1 MKKAIANG
9 KKLITIFSVLSIL
22 AVSILSVFVGNAP
35 IKAKAYEMPQNVE
48 VWDGYDSNTNNA
60 KFEGSGTATDPY
72 LIKTGDQ
79 LWKMVKDYGIQ
90 GGGSASY
97 KADEG
102 KFYNASGVEVSPAH
116 YRIENDIYLND
127 ISDYDKWGTD
137 SFDMSA
143 LNNWRENAG
152 VATTFF
158 GQLDGNGYTIYGLY
172 VNADKQ
178 AAFLSGMGKDAS
190 VKNLHFRN
198 TYIINNFDLGTPIGA
213 WISDDNNANWQVC
226 ANGATAVVAAYCTGD
241 NNNYTVDATV
251 NNCSIMDAYVE
262 GKYLVSGLFGYIDG
276 SVPTAKN
283 CIIADTEL
291 FSSELDQAG
300 AVINSTWGPYEKV
313 ATIEAVISIGNPLY
327 GTGYFKAWDGHK
339 HPHVTCM
346 YNFKDC
352 YSDVRHSF
360 NIEHPQNGALSHS
373 EVSINLTKEKYAIGE
388 IAKDYLDID
397 WEYNWA
403 TTDGYPVPNKE
414 YIVPTGEQYYANG
427 GPKSDTDFWNG
438 KTAKVFAAGTG
449 TVDDPYLIE
458 TCEQFYKMVSTLNTT
473 DYYKIADGVKAL
485 YFNNVEGYT
494 YQETYDYLS
503 TSKRANIYNPGNNN
517 FGGYFDGNGV
527 TIYGVKAEAELVS
540 GLFPK
545 VNTCTLKNFTV
556 KNSYFYA
563 PDDNS
568 STTVVEGA
576 SAVVADLNNN
586 AAVSLRNIAV
596 IDCYVNSPTRAAGL
610 VACSHT
616 GGAVFVDDCIVS
628 GGQIMSDEGTTGT
641 AAFVAASNSGTHTIK
656 NSIALGVYPAG
667 DNAQSYGSRFV
678 NVYTDFAAPSSIVQ
692 DATGI
697 APIDTNKLLGTA
709 VKTTAAEFDWVNT
722 WSTTAKEPMP
732 KVHKAVL
739 GTPGAAWSGNIADAY
754 AGGKGTATD
763 PYQIDTP
770 ERLAQMIM
778 YCQPGAYY
786 ELTEDIVINA
796 ALDDTAI
803 NWFTSADTFAFTG
816 ILDGKGKTISG
827 LYYDDV
833 KSGEY
838 AGLIPLMGSG
848 AQVRNLVIKDS
859 SLNGSKGAI
868 MGAIVGT
875 VVDGASNATTI
886 RACSVDESVK
896 FSGAADAA
904 GIAGRVGS
912 AKLKLDNS
920 ISVADMSSVTGK
932 NAGLVG
938 VVVGKLE
945 IKESISAGTYPFYAK
960 EGVVATSIYTDT
972 ADQLAVD
979 GVIVLENSQMKG
991 ENAKTYMTALDFNEG
1006 GTWTTNVDN
1015 YPSPTGNTKSFDGV
1029 PGEAWSGEIAN
1040 KFAGGSGSPEDPYL
1054 IATGEQLA
1062 LMLHSGD
1069 SNAFINGSYKLI
1081 GDIYLND
1088 VYDPLWQDL
1097 VGCSSWYSSYEA
1109 VSRFSGVFDGD
1120 GYGIF
1125 GMYYNNPSAP
1135 KDTYVGLFPKLG
1147 RESIVKNVAI
1157 SHAYINAN
1165 VNEEN
1170 AYAGGIFGMYDGYG
1184 DYSYYGKG
1192 ARPADTENFDEE
1204 TGRYYLN
1211 DNGTKRYLITIENC
1225 IVDHNS
1231 VIKGGNVGGIGNPG
1245 GGAIVVKDCIVTAT
1259 LTGMS
1264 DRREGA
1270 LIGNAWAGGSR
1281 IYNSM
1286 AFPQNDIKSSGGSHQ
1301 WIEDEAGILY
1311 YHENAYYYG
1320 STYIYGT
1327 TNVPRPQWRVGDEAK
1342 TAMPGL
1348 DWENVWV
1355 TVPASSVDGLPGT
1368 PIQKVF
1374 TQEGR
1379 KGDLF
1384 SDTTFNIPTVQ
1395 IIFIT
1400 GDSEVN
1406 VDPISGKPYEPVT
1419 LPTVSRAGYKF
1430 TGWYSFSDITLP
1442 YPYEYFLSRD
1452 IMLYA
1457 GWEKVGVIQTFESY
1471 IYSTFDCDPDRWN
1484 YNKPGS
1490 RGGYNFDYVHGGTKS
1505 MQLLNNSA
1513 ESADLLV
1520 NYEDWLTVDQEYT
1533 ITFWVATDTP
1543 GTEATLSLVQNNH
1556 PQVTGNTAVSAEP
1569 MVTVTGLQ
1577 VGEWKQYAYSF
1588 KAATNWV
1595 SIRATGNA
1603 SLFIDDIVIAPT
1615 GTIINNN
1622 YVNGDLSVNSPN
1634 TADATAVAI
1643 VVAVVSA
1650 CAVMF
1655 VLSKKNSKEV
1665 IEKN

>member
-48 VWDGYDSNTNNA
+48 VWDGYDSNTNNVT
-60 KFEGSGTATDPY
+60 FEGSGSATDPY

-90 GGGSASY
+90 GGSYATY
-97 KADEG
+97 KAADG
-102 KFYNASGVEVSPAH
+102 KFYNSANVEVFPAH

-127 ISDYDKWGTD
+127 ITNYDQWGTD
-137 SFDMSA
+137 GFDMSA

-152 VATTFF
+152 VTATFY
-158 GQLDGNGYTIYGLY
+158 GQLDGNGHTIYGLY
-172 VNADKQ
+172 VNADSQ
-178 AAFLSGMGKDAS
+178 AAFLAGIGKDAS

-198 TYIINNFDLGTPIGA
+198 TYVINTYDLGAPVGA
-213 WISDDNNANWQVC
+213 TVDATTNWNIC
-226 ANGATAVVAAYCTGD
+226 AKGATAVVAAYCTGD
-241 NNNYTVDATV
+241 SNNYTVDTTV
-251 NNCSIMDAYVE
+251 SNCSIIDAYVE
-262 GKYLVSGLFGYIDG
+262 GKYLVAGLFGYIDG

-291 FSSELDQAG
+291 FSSELDHAG
-300 AVINSTWGPYEKV
+300 AVVNSTWGPYEKV

-327 GTGYFKAWDGHK
+327 GTGYYKAWDGHK
-339 HPHVTCM
+339 HPHATCM

-360 NIEHPQNGALSHS
+360 NIEHPENGSLSHTEAS
-373 EVSINLTKEKYAIGE
+373 VNLTKEKYVVGE
-388 IAKDYLDID
+388 AAKDNLDID
-397 WEYNWA
+397 WEYNWR
-403 TTDGYPVPNKE
+403 TTDGYPVPNNE

-438 KTAKVFAAGTG
+438 KSAKVFAAGTG

-485 YFNNVEGYT
+485 YFNNVEGFT

-503 TSKRANIYNPGNNN
+503 NSKRAHIYNPGNNN

-527 TIYGVKAEAELVS
+527 TIYGVKAEAELMS

-563 PDDNS
+563 PDDNN

-576 SAVVADLNNN
+576 SAVVADLNSN

-596 IDCYVNSPTRAAGL
+596 IDCYVNSLTRAAGL

-616 GGAVFVDDCIVS
+616 GGAVFIDDCIVA

-656 NSIALGVYPAG
+656 NSIALGVYPAA
-667 DNAQSYGSRFV
+667 DNTLSYGSRFV
-678 NVYTDFAAPSSIVQ
+678 NVYTDYAAPSSIVQ

-697 APIDTNKLLGTA
+697 SPIDTNKFLGTA

-722 WSTTAKEPMP
+722 WSTTDKEPMP
-732 KVHKAVL
+732 MVHKAVF
-739 GTPGAAWSGNIADAY
+739 GTPGSAWTGKIADAY

-763 PYQIDTP
+763 PYQINTP
-770 ERLAQMIM
+770 ERLAEMIM

-803 NWFTSADTFAFTG
+803 NWFTSADTFEFTG

-838 AGLIPLMGSG
+838 AGLIPLLGSG
-848 AQVRNLVIKDS
+848 GQIRNVIVKDS

-868 MGAIVGT
+868 MGTIVGT
-875 VVDGASNATTI
+875 VADGASNTTTI
-886 RACSVDESVK
+886 RACSVDETVK
-896 FSGAADAA
+896 LSGAADAA
-904 GIAGRVGS
+904 GIAGRVGL

-920 ISVADMSSVTGK
+920 ISVADMSGVTGK
-932 NAGLVG
+932 KAGLVG
-938 VVVGKLE
+938 VAVGKLE
-945 IKESISAGTYPFYAK
+945 IKESISVGTYPFYAK

-972 ADQLAVD
+972 DDQLAVD

-991 ENAKTYMTALDFNEG
+991 ENAKTYMTALDFEEG

-1015 YPSPTGNTKSFDGV
+1015 YPSPTGNSKPFDGV
-1029 PGEAWSGEIAN
+1029 PGEPWTGEVAN
-1040 KFAGGSGSPEDPYL
+1040 KFAGGSGSPSDPYL

-1062 LMLHSGD
+1062 LMITGSD
-1069 SNAFINGSYKLI
+1069 SDKSFKLI

-1088 VYDPLWQDL
+1088 VYDPLWKDL
-1097 VGCSSWYSSYEA
+1097 VGCSSWYSSYET
-1109 VSRFSGVFDGD
+1109 SRVFTGVFDGD
-1120 GYGIF
+1120 GYGVF

-1135 KDTYVGLFPKLG
+1135 KNTFIALFP
-1147 RESIVKNVAI
+1147 RIADSAVIKNVAV
-1157 SHAYINAN
+1157 SHAYIDAN
-1165 VNEEN
+1165 VNEGE
-1170 AYAGGIFGMYDGYG
+1170 AYAGGIFANCGSLGSHNL
-1184 DYSYYGKG
+1184 YSDK
-1192 ARPADTENFDEE
+1192 AMPADTVNDEYK
-1204 TGRYYLN
+1204 GVKLPV
-1211 DNGTKRYLITIENC
+1211 IEQC

-1231 VIKGGNVGGIGNPG
+1231 IIKCGNVGGIGSPG
-1245 GGAIVVKDCIVTAT
+1245 GGVVVIRDCIVTAT
-1259 LTGMS
+1259 LQGLNES
-1264 DRREGA
+1264 RAGA
-1270 LIGNAWAGGSR
+1270 LIGNTWSGGHR
-1281 IYNSM
+1281 IYDSL
-1286 AFPQNDIKSSGGSHQ
+1286 AFPQNEVKSSAGVHQ
-1301 WIEDEAGILY
+1301 WIEDEAGIYY
-1311 YHENAYYYG
+1311 YHEDVYYHGG
-1320 STYIYGT
+1320 SSIYGT
-1327 TNVPRPQWRVGDEAK
+1327 SNVPRPQWRIGEEAK
-1342 TAMPGL
+1342 TAMPNL

-1406 VDPISGKPYEPVT
+1406 VEPISGKPYESVT
-1419 LPTVSRAGYKF
+1419 LPTVSRAGYEF

-1442 YPYEYFLSRD
+1442 YPYEYFLARD

-1457 GWEKVGVIQTFESY
+1457 GWEKVGVIQNFESY
-1471 IYSTFDCDPDRWN
+1471 IYSNFDCDPDRWN

-1505 MQLLNNSA
+1505 MQLLSNSA

-1533 ITFWVATDTP
+1533 MTFWVATDTP

-1569 MVTVTGLQ
+1569 MVTVTGLE
-1577 VGEWKQYAYSF
+1577 VGKWKQYAYSF

-1595 SIRATGNA
+1595 SIRATGNS
-1603 SLFIDDIVIAPT
+1603 SLYIDDIVIAPT
-1615 GTIINNN
+1615 GTIINDN

-1634 TADATAVAI
+1634 TADVTAVAI

-1655 VLSKKNSKEV
+1655 VLTKKNSKEV
-1665 IEKN
+1665 IEKI